1 MSKKQTVKRGNPGNI
16 KKEPT
21 EYKKDNSCYNYQ
33 LGDNYQI
40 ELKANMIYYKKKDTF
55 NNYNLVKAEMTPNNS
70 YGSHELRVHAIEVA
84 SKMDL
89 ILRESISGSIIPT
102 NEVSES
108 TDQSDNC

>member
-21 EYKKDNSCYNYQ
+21 SYKKDTSCYNYQ

-40 ELKANMIYYKKKDTF
+40 ELKANMIYYKKKDEF
-55 NNYNLVKAEMTPNNS
+55 NNYNLVKAEMTPDNS
-70 YGSHELRVHAIEVA
+70 YGSHELKVHAIEVA

-89 ILRESISGSIIPT
+89 TLRDSISGSLIPT
-102 NEVSES
+102 DEVSES
-108 TDQSDNC
+108 IDQSDNC